1 MSRIGIAIP
10 TLNEE
15 EAMRKCMS
23 FFYDQGYR
31 VVVSDDLSKD
41 DTVLLAKR
49 YGAFVP
55 WHERRLG
62 IGKSWKEALNI
73 AWFSFD
79 CDIIVAMDADHNYK
93 IIPQMLKGLASADV
107 VVGHELGDWKLP
119 RKVTKVLTN
128 ILLGLKLT
136 HPTCGFIA
144 WRADVLKKMPWKHI
158 KSNGDIFH
166 VEMLYW
172 AQRMGATIREHPFIP
187 FKNVAHKYTIKRDFW
202 RLWDF
207 FRLCRTK
214 YLWFWRFR
222 RHNNSLNKPEKERI
236 SLRERLKRIKND
248 GFLKKPLEGATR
260 KERSK
265 EGNDKC

>member
-1 MSRIGIAIP
+1 MSRVGIAIP

-15 EAMRKCMS
+15 EAMQKCML
-23 FFYDQGYR
+23 FFYKRGFD
-31 VVVSDDLSKD
+31 VVISDDLSED
-41 DTVLLAKR
+41 DTVILAKK

-79 CDIIVAMDADHNYK
+79 CDIVVAMDADHNYE
-93 IIPQMLKGLASADV
+93 IIPQMLKMLEGADV

-119 RKVTKVLTN
+119 RKVTKVLVN
-128 ILLGLKLT
+128 LLLGLKLA
-136 HPTCGFIA
+136 HPTCGFIV
-144 WRADVLKKMPWKHI
+144 WRADVLKNMPWKHI
-158 KSNGDIFH
+158 KSNADMFH

-172 AQRMGATIREHPFIP
+172 AQRMGVTITEQAFVP
-187 FKNVAHKYTIKRDFW
+187 FKGVVHKYTIKRYLRW
-202 RLWDF
+202 LRDF

-222 RHNNSLNKPEKERI
+222 RYNNILKEPAKRI
-236 SLRERLKRIKND
+236 KTLRERLKRIKN
-248 GFLKKPLEGATR
+248 GVLVKKPLKGATR

-265 EGNDKC
+265 EGNDK

>member
-1 MSRIGIAIP
+1 MSKIGIAIP
-10 TLNEE
+10 TLSEE
-15 EAMRKCMS
+15 EAMKRCMVYLYEHA
-23 FFYDQGYR
+23 FN
-31 VVVSDDLSKD
+31 VVVSDDLSED
-41 DTVLLAKR
+41 ETVLVVKH
-49 YGAFVP
+49 YGGFVP

-62 IGKSWKEALNI
+62 LGKSWKEALNI

-79 CDIIVAMDADHNYK
+79 CDVVIAMDADHNYE
-93 IIPQMLKGLASADV
+93 IIPQMLKGLTSVDV

-144 WRADVLKKMPWKHI
+144 WRAKVLKNMPWKHI
-158 KSNGDIFH
+158 KSNGDMFH

-172 AQRMGATIREHPFIP
+172 AQRMGASITEQAFVP
-187 FKNVAHKYTIKRDFW
+187 FKNVEHKYTIKRYFW
-202 RLWDF
+202 WLWDF

-222 RHNNSLNKPEKERI
+222 KYNNRLNKPEKKRI
-236 SLRERLKRIKND
+236 SFREKLKRIKN
-248 GFLKKPLEGATR
+248 GVLLKKPLEGATR

-265 EGNDKC
+265 EGK